1 MLYVYNIY
9 FIYTIIYIYSMYIV
23 YCIYIWVYDGVF
35 TFTVSWGIMGMCIY
49 LHTYDGD
56 MHDRDIELY

>member
-1 MLYVYNIY
+1 
-9 FIYTIIYIYSMYIV
+9 MYIV

-35 TFTVSWGIMGMCIY
+35 TFTVSWGIMEMCIY
-49 LHTYDGD
+49 IYTYDGD